1 MDITEITI
9 LGIVSF
15 IGYVIVGIRLMKLCE
30 ASSVG
35 SGWFAFVPILNFTR
49 WARLAGKN
57 PWLVLLFFIPIVGY
71 IIVVVLELLWLNA
84 ISEKTGT
91 KSPWFWVFLIFTLGG
106 GGAISIFSGVI
117 AYIALII
124 FAVLLIAAQWMIFD
138 PTKPISGVADQN

>member
-1 MDITEITI
+1 MDVTEITI

-30 ASSVG
+30 ASGVG
-35 SGWFAFVPILNFTR
+35 SGWFSFVPILNFTR

>member
-1 MDITEITI
+1 MGATEITI
-9 LGIVSF
+9 YGIVSF
-15 IGYVIVGIRLMKLCE
+15 IGYIIVGIRLMKLCE
-30 ASSVG
+30 ASGVG
-35 SGWFAFVPILNFTR
+35 SGWFSFVPILNFTR

-57 PWLVLLFFIPIVGY
+57 PWLVLLFFIPVVG
-71 IIVVVLELLWLNA
+71 VVLELLWLNK
-84 ISEKTGT
+84 ISEHTGT